1 MKSGAYVQRA
11 YLYAREHNGTPPPWA
26 MKSEA
31 GHWLFD
37 RGYLEAEAAD
47 NLRTL
52 SVSEAARMLGAT
64 RRAIQNWIDDGDI
77 ETLGE
82 RGPGEPRRI
91 VKSAFTETLDDLR
104 KRMETPAVVGH
115 RLKHGQ
121 PVSLEAL
128 ERIAGEEAAQEPE
141 TTTPLRKP
149 GTIVLPP
156 VFDEKLA
163 AAKRTSAA
171 ALEARFSAAKEDQ
184 RRKLKDEVG
193 DTKSSSP
200 GDGRTGEKA
209 NQLKMAAARELK
221 RSREAFDEYASEVA
235 KRLLADMFDVS
246 ITRIQAMKIF
256 NRITEERGLP
266 RSIRISVRKRFF
278 GK

>member
-1 MKSGAYVQRA
+1 M
-11 YLYAREHNGTPPPWA
+11 
-26 MKSEA
+26 
-31 GHWLFD
+31 
-37 RGYLEAEAAD
+37 
-47 NLRTL
+47 
-52 SVSEAARMLGAT
+52 
-64 RRAIQNWIDDGDI
+64 
-77 ETLGE
+77 
-82 RGPGEPRRI
+82 
-91 VKSAFTETLDDLR
+91 
-104 KRMETPAVVGH
+104 
-115 RLKHGQ
+115 
-121 PVSLEAL
+121 
-128 ERIAGEEAAQEPE
+128 
-141 TTTPLRKP
+141 
-149 GTIVLPP
+149 
-156 VFDEKLA
+156 FDEKLA